1 MINRISPVVTLDQA
15 AALMR
20 PHRSKSI
27 RLDRIWP
34 PNETTGLLSQ
44 IGGRPNLPPDWVW
57 PTIDFEDGTT
67 ASLDFLAQINLE
79 ELPDIEA
86 RGALPKSGML
96 YFFALSQSNEP
107 LESYGS
113 DAWRVLYYPDNPA
126 DLPSRPAP
134 EDAGWK
140 IDHLDYG
147 QTDASSYRNPDGPR
161 GELFPRCT
169 VRFTVIDV
177 WDLPRFSGRDDP
189 RLRPFEDAICG
200 EPADLDKPAGIADVI
215 RTFWKDMNPFKPK
228 TSKAPEPP
236 RKEAPQARADIE
248 MRDIDSLAY
257 DCLQMLCVEEQRDF
271 YQSRVE
277 LNPESLPYRAEDA
290 VMVLNEARNTWFEN
304 ILPIETVLDHEGKY
318 SDALLQAYNDWRA
331 QAVALTHNLVAMG
344 RETRLS
350 PEDRGK
356 VLDVLEQNV
365 RLQKQARQYASHPH
379 LEFTLRASLTTLLSD
394 FPGIAEKEP
403 ELLAVG
409 DPDNR
414 VELNGFLSHR
424 MFGNGKGIQEDLDD
438 DEVLLLQLCSDS
450 DGPRFMWWDVGAI
463 RFWIKREALET
474 CQFHL
479 VEAEIEG
486 H

>member
-1 MINRISPVVTLDQA
+1 
-15 AALMR
+15 MR

-34 PNETTGLLSQ
+34 PNETTELLSQ

-126 DLPSRPAP
+126 DLSSRPAP

-200 EPADLDKPAGIADVI
+200 EPADLASQLALRMSSGI
-215 RTFWKDMNPFKPK
+215 
-228 TSKAPEPP
+228 S
-236 RKEAPQARADIE
+236 
-248 MRDIDSLAY
+248 
-257 DCLQMLCVEEQRDF
+257 
-271 YQSRVE
+271 
-277 LNPESLPYRAEDA
+277 
-290 VMVLNEARNTWFEN
+290 
-304 ILPIETVLDHEGKY
+304 GK
-318 SDALLQAYNDWRA
+318 
-331 QAVALTHNLVAMG
+331 
-344 RETRLS
+344 
-350 PEDRGK
+350 
-356 VLDVLEQNV
+356 
-365 RLQKQARQYASHPH
+365 
-379 LEFTLRASLTTLLSD
+379 
-394 FPGIAEKEP
+394 I
-403 ELLAVG
+403 
-409 DPDNR
+409 
-414 VELNGFLSHR
+414 
-424 MFGNGKGIQEDLDD
+424 
-438 DEVLLLQLCSDS
+438 
-450 DGPRFMWWDVGAI
+450 
-463 RFWIKREALET
+463 
-474 CQFHL
+474 
-479 VEAEIEG
+479 
-486 H
+486 